1 MPKLVSETTVQEIS
15 AGRGRLKSPRA
26 AAIAGIL
33 FAILFSISLGI
44 IRYTL
49 PNSIGNQQATAE
61 ISANAGLRGL
71 ALTLVPFSGIAFL
84 WFIGVM
90 RDRLGSLEDQL
101 VSTVLFGSGLLFLG
115 MIFVSAAIAGV
126 VIATFDVS
134 SNLKIQDDVVN
145 FGRMIS
151 FTITNVYAVRM
162 AGVFMMSSGT
172 LWIRTG
178 VMPRWLA
185 LFTYGLA
192 LILLFLPGLSL
203 WTTMAFPFWVFVIS
217 IFILVRRPLSV
228 TDKSQQVESGSGE
241 EH

>member
-15 AGRGRLKSPRA
+15 VGRGRLKSPRA

-61 ISANAGLRGL
+61 ISANAGLLGL

>member
-61 ISANAGLRGL
+61 ISANAGLLGL